1 MRAIIT
7 VVGKDKKGIIAGVST
22 ELCANE
28 INILDINQ
36 TIMSEFFTMVMLVD
50 LSGMPVSIDELKT
63 RLDSLGEDYTEEAI
77 LQRLRRQRGVT
88 AAIPPEQSESKRY
101 YTIRR
106 RPRHYLPVKRGS
118 FRALYLYYLYLLS
131 PRKRKPQ
138 KIPFETRAEI
148 RRAKQYRQPCEQ
160 PR

>member
-50 LSGMPVSIDELKT
+50 LSGMPINIDELKT
-63 RLDSLGEDYTEEAI
+63 RLDSLGERLGVSI
-77 LQRLRRQRGVT
+77 RVQREDIFNSMHR
-88 AAIPPEQSESKRY
+88 I
-101 YTIRR
+101 
-106 RPRHYLPVKRGS
+106 
-118 FRALYLYYLYLLS
+118 
-131 PRKRKPQ
+131 
-138 KIPFETRAEI
+138 
-148 RRAKQYRQPCEQ
+148 
-160 PR
+160 

>member
-28 INILDINQ
+28 INIRDINQ

-63 RLDSLGEDYTEEAI
+63 RLDSLGERLGVSI
-77 LQRLRRQRGVT
+77 RVQREDIFNSMHR
-88 AAIPPEQSESKRY
+88 I
-101 YTIRR
+101 
-106 RPRHYLPVKRGS
+106 
-118 FRALYLYYLYLLS
+118 
-131 PRKRKPQ
+131 
-138 KIPFETRAEI
+138 
-148 RRAKQYRQPCEQ
+148 
-160 PR
+160 

>member
-36 TIMSEFFTMVMLVD
+36 TIMSECISLVMLVD

-63 RLDSLGEDYTEEAI
+63 RLDSLGERLGVSI
-77 LQRLRRQRGVT
+77 RVQREDIFNSMHR
-88 AAIPPEQSESKRY
+88 I
-101 YTIRR
+101 
-106 RPRHYLPVKRGS
+106 
-118 FRALYLYYLYLLS
+118 
-131 PRKRKPQ
+131 
-138 KIPFETRAEI
+138 
-148 RRAKQYRQPCEQ
+148 
-160 PR
+160 

>member
-50 LSGMPVSIDELKT
+50 LTGMPVSIDVLKT
-63 RLDSLGEDYTEEAI
+63 RLDSLGERLGVSI
-77 LQRLRRQRGVT
+77 RGQRVDIFNSMHR
-88 AAIPPEQSESKRY
+88 I
-101 YTIRR
+101 
-106 RPRHYLPVKRGS
+106 
-118 FRALYLYYLYLLS
+118 
-131 PRKRKPQ
+131 
-138 KIPFETRAEI
+138 
-148 RRAKQYRQPCEQ
+148 
-160 PR
+160 